1 MVKAIIDG
9 MKFNSENGWTNIY
22 ADGHFR
28 KTRGIDV
35 YIKKIKEEIR
45 CVVYH
50 WTNFQGEQDTFK
62 YLTQISEIIQTLQI
76 QRHPERVNKAIEDLE
91 ELASKSLIEEL

>member
-22 ADGHFR
+22 ADGYFQ
-28 KTRGIDV
+28 KKKGIDI
-35 YIKKIKEEIR
+35 YIKKVKEEIR
-45 CVVYH
+45 CVVH
-50 WTNFQGEQDTFK
+50 NWTNWQGEQDTFK
-62 YLTQISEIIQTLQI
+62 YLTQMSEIINTLQT

-91 ELASKSLIEEL
+91 ALASKSLIEEI